1 MPAVLLLQMISAAA
15 TRRELRPKIFLYI
28 ECDLQGADVLLL
40 ASFGIRLLPDVI
52 RDPRGVH
59 HCLLIELS
67 VVIPPL
73 KVRLKDLLRLIQHV
87 GVVADQEFV
96 ELVAGLGAHKHGLAV
111 DLGEEG
117 ENAGFEA
124 ENYCDEVE
132 GAAHEENDEY
142 GGDTHVVLIQVYRE
156 VYSLNNQR
164 LSSV

>member
-1 MPAVLLLQMISAAA
+1 M
-15 TRRELRPKIFLYI
+15 
-28 ECDLQGADVLLL
+28 
-40 ASFGIRLLPDVI
+40 
-52 RDPRGVH
+52 
-59 HCLLIELS
+59 
-67 VVIPPL
+67 
-73 KVRLKDLLRLIQHV
+73 RLKDLLRLIQHV